1 MSYVPD
7 IVIEDSM
14 ELCQDVEA
22 EERLSEEERK
32 VLAEIR
38 EEKERVL
45 ERIKVF
51 FLDLKTILS
60 LMYPLKADL

>member
-51 FLDLKTILS
+51 FS
-60 LMYPLKADL
+60 

>member
-7 IVIEDSM
+7 HSIVEDSM

-22 EERLSEEERK
+22 EESLSEEERK

-45 ERIKVF
+45 KRIEVF
-51 FLDLKTILS
+51 S
-60 LMYPLKADL
+60 